1 MCLYKPDRC
10 YLLTCGHF
18 PRTRVSIQRYST
30 CLYLLTLL
38 RNVKGTN
45 IGDSSPRV
53 TEEKTIRYDKSYR
66 DCKLELGG
74 KDHRSPSNRA
84 QGHAYRQNACGVTS
98 PTSRPQRHQKKK
110 VFQNSAYMLKFVDK
124 PNETIKYI
132 WQSR

>member
-1 MCLYKPDRC
+1 MTSRSVILATFVRIK
-10 YLLTCGHF
+10 
-18 PRTRVSIQRYST
+18 IQLIEKTST
-30 CLYLLTLL
+30 SGRKCNYNSQIDIKAQTSAFLL
-38 RNVKGTN
+38 RE
-45 IGDSSPRV
+45 SPRRKQSK
-53 TEEKTIRYDKSYR
+53 ER
-66 DCKLELGG
+66 DCKHELGEN
-74 KDHRSPSNRA
+74 DHRSPSNRA

>member
-1 MCLYKPDRC
+1 MGRYNSLKILSFHSVAIFPELGFTSRDIKHVCICLLSVTLKAQISAI
-10 YLLTCGHF
+10 L
-18 PRTRVSIQRYST
+18 PRE
-30 CLYLLTLL
+30 L
-38 RNVKGTN
+38 
-45 IGDSSPRV
+45 PRR
-53 TEEKTIRYDKSYR
+53 KRSKDDKSLR
-66 DCKLELGG
+66 DCKRELGEN
-74 KDHRSPSNRA
+74 DHRSPSNRA